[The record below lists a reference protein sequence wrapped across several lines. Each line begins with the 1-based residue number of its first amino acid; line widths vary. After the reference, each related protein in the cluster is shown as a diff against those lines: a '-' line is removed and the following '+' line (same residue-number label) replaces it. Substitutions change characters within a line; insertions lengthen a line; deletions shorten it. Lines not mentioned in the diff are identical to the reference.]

1 MSAPE
6 TLPES
11 VLKAKASFAIRSG
24 NILLQTFDSAAE
36 MWTLHDRLLAEG
48 VDVRVEVTPAVL

>member
-11 VLKAKASFAIRSG
+11 ALKAKASYAVRSG
-24 NILLQTFDSAAE
+24 NILLETFDNSADA
-36 MWTLHDRLLAEG
+36 WKLHDRLLAGG
-48 VDVRVEVTPAVL
+48 VDVRIDITPAVL